1 MSSNEQTE
9 VLQTGMR
16 ITCYWPDDDQWY
28 KGTVAEKLD
37 DDRFKI
43 SYDDGD
49 EGEINAKE
57 DKWRRSLHNCIK
69 ENTLIDEKKEAL
81 INKLEV
87 GSRISVY
94 FPYEKEYYA
103 GSLTKKRDVSAQKGR
118 HRIKYD
124 DGDIEWTD
132 LLFRKFKRITKK
144 SEGLKVGSRVAVYD
158 EKRKKNYHATV
169 VKIKPGRVRPHK
181 VKYDKESRGKE
192 WLNLHI
198 HPFLDVVVERQNGMK
213 RKEEIVFEGDRP
225 IKRRF
230 HNSTQLEQLMQHD
243 NETEQESIPQEAGA
257 HSTSRVEREIQQ
269 DNETEPASVP
279 ASEEPCAHCKTCT
292 DAPYAT
298 SCHHIFCELCI
309 GDHMHGHGKCPLCK
323 IPIRSAPVPFSPDH
337 DSFKAIEALSRKTA
351 EVELEF
357 SSASAASIKVPG
369 FKAARIIEACQSKRR
384 DDREHRGYYWRFK
397 GSKDRILRVG
407 EGVKEGVP
415 IEQVDLETGEIIKT
429 FSSGRKAHEATG
441 ISRVVIKRVLERRGK
456 ANGGGFF
463 WRYQGETHAP
473 WPDPEPTNLNPVEQ
487 LDPESGEVLASF
499 KSLAAAKRAMGM
511 PMNRGCIRDVC
522 NGDGRGTANGFFW
535 RWKGS
540 TSMSH
545 QLMGGSKFLEI
556 RKKRDGK
563 VLKVFKNSK
572 EAQAFF
578 GHQSC
583 WSSICRYCR
592 EEGFYLGYY
601 WRYRVLRKPLSSGEA
616 VVGKRLRIKQGDGKW
631 LEGKIKSFRSDSG
644 EHEIEFDSG
653 KTERHRLEHLE
664 YEWKNDQ
671 GQKPIEQLDLQT
683 GQILNT
689 FDSISDAS
697 RGIEDASASRITAVC
712 KGRYN
717 SAHGYFWRYKGST
730 ALPRKNKGRRK
741 IDQLCL
747 KTGRVI
753 ATFDTITDAGKAVGI
768 TTPGISYCCNGR
780 NGSKSAGGFGWKF
793 STEDEEQG
801 HEEQR

>member
-1 MSSNEQTE
+1 MSSNKQTE
-9 VLQTGMR
+9 VLQIGMK

-28 KGTVAEKLD
+28 KGTVAEKID

-49 EGEINAKE
+49 EGEISAKE
-57 DKWRRSLHNCIK
+57 DKWRRSLHNYIK
-69 ENTLIDEKKEAL
+69 ENTQKDEKKQAL
-81 INKLEV
+81 IDRLEM

-94 FPYEKEYYA
+94 FPHEKEYYA
-103 GSLTKKRDVSAQKGR
+103 GSLAKKRKVSAQKGR

-124 DGDIEWTD
+124 DGDTEWTD
-132 LLFRKFKRITKK
+132 LLFRKFKRIAKK
-144 SEGLKVGSRVAVYD
+144 SEQLEVGSRVAVYD
-158 EKRKKNYHATV
+158 EERNKNYHATV
-169 VKIKPGRVRPHK
+169 VQIKPEKARPHK

-192 WLNLHI
+192 WLNLHV
-198 HPFLDVVVERQNGMK
+198 HPFLDVVVECRDEKK
-213 RKEEIVFEGDRP
+213 RKGDSLDGDRP
-225 IKRRF
+225 IKSKRRD
-230 HNSTQLEQLMQHD
+230 NTQVEQEMQQD
-243 NETEQESIPQEAGA
+243 NEAEQESIPQEAGA
-257 HSTSRVEREIQQ
+257 HSTSHVQRETQQ
-269 DNETEPASVP
+269 HNETEQVTVP
-279 ASEEPCAHCKTCT
+279 ASEEHCALCKTRA
-292 DAPYAT
+292 DVPYAT
-298 SCHHIFCELCI
+298 SCHHIFCEQCI
-309 GDHMHGHGKCPLCK
+309 ADHIHGHGKCPFCK
-323 IPIRSAPVPFSPDH
+323 IPIKLAPAPFSPEH
-337 DSFKAIEALSRKTA
+337 DSFRAIEALSRTTA

-384 DDREHRGYYWRFK
+384 DDREHRGYFWRFK

-429 FSSGRKAHEATG
+429 FSSGRKAHQATG

-463 WRYQGETHAP
+463 WRYQGETHVP
-473 WPDPEPTNLNPVEQ
+473 WPDPKRTNLNPVEQ

-499 KSLAAAKRAMGM
+499 ESLAEAKRAMGM
-511 PMNRGCIRDVC
+511 APNRGCIRDVC
-522 NGDGRGTANGFFW
+522 NGVGRGTANGFFW

-540 TSMSH
+540 DSVPNH
-545 QLMGGSKFLEI
+545 LFGAIKVLEI
-556 RKKRDGK
+556 RKKRNSN
-563 VLKVFKNSK
+563 VANVFKNSK

-578 GHQSC
+578 GHQCS
-583 WSSICRYCR
+583 WVTICLYCR
-592 EEGFYLGYY
+592 EEGFYLGYH
-601 WRYRVLRKPLSSGEA
+601 WRYRVMSQPCLSSSEE
-616 VVGKRLRIKQGDGKW
+616 VVGKRLRIKQGDGNW
-631 LEGKIKSFRSDSG
+631 LEGNIKSFCIDSG
-644 EHEIEFDSG
+644 EHEIAFDYG

-689 FDSISDAS
+689 FDSISDAARS
-697 RGIEDASASRITAVC
+697 IENGVGNRITTAC
-712 KGRYN
+712 KGRYR

-730 ALPRKNKGRRK
+730 ALPRKKKGRRK

-753 ATFDTITDAGKAVGI
+753 ATFDTITAAGKAVGI

-780 NGSKSAGGFGWKF
+780 NGSTSAAGFGWRF
-793 STEDEEQG
+793 SKEDGEQG
-801 HEEQR
+801 